1 MSGLYN
7 QISSPSTARA
17 NSPNINMRSNFEA
30 ESQYLT
36 ELLAEH
42 QKLGPF
48 MQVLPLCTRLLNQEI
63 LRVSG
68 KNGMMQNQGF
78 SDYDRV
84 QFGSPKPNL
93 MPSLDIQPNFTG
105 WNSLSHERLSP
116 ILHKGL
122 AGVQGLN
129 VDWQTSPGVPSSHIV
144 KRILRLDIAN
154 DSYPNVRRYV
164 EHFNAFCCSL
174 MQFNLVGRLLGPR
187 GNSLKRVEAT
197 TGCRVFIRGKGSI
210 KELDKEELLRGRPG
224 YEHLNEPLHVL
235 IEAEL
240 PVNVVDIR
248 LRQAQE
254 IIEELL
260 KPMDESQD
268 LYKRQQL
275 RELAMLNSNFREESP
290 QLSASPSTFN
300 SNEMKRA
307 KTDL

>member
-7 QISSPSTARA
+7 QISSPAIARA
-17 NSPNINMRSNFEA
+17 NSPNINMRSNFDVD
-30 ESQYLT
+30 SQYLT

-48 MQVLPLCTRLLNQEI
+48 MQVLPLCTKLLNQEI

-68 KNGMMQNQGF
+68 KNGLMQNQGF

-84 QFGSPKPNL
+84 QLGSPKPSFK
-93 MPSLDIQPNFTG
+93 PSLDITPNFTG
-105 WNSLSHERLSP
+105 WNSLPHERL
-116 ILHKGL
+116 G
-122 AGVQGLN
+122 GVQGLN
-129 VDWQTSPGVPSSHIV
+129 VDWQAAPGVPSSHIV
-144 KRILRLDIAN
+144 KRIMRLDIPY
-154 DSYPNVRRYV
+154 DSYPN
-164 EHFNAFCCSL
+164 FNF
-174 MQFNLVGRLLGPR
+174 VGRLLGPR

-197 TGCRVFIRGKGSI
+197 TGCRVYIRGKGSI
-210 KELDKEELLRGRPG
+210 RDLEKEELLRGRPG

-240 PVNVVDIR
+240 PVNVVDLR

-260 KPMDESQD
+260 KPVDESQD
-268 LYKRQQL
+268 MYKRQQL

-290 QLSASPSTFN
+290 QLSGSVSPFT
-300 SNEMKRA
+300 SNEIKRA
-307 KTDL
+307 KTDQ

>member
-7 QISSPSTARA
+7 QISSPGIARA
-17 NSPNINMRSNFEA
+17 NSPNINMRSNFDVD
-30 ESQYLT
+30 SPYLT

-68 KNGMMQNQGF
+68 KNGLMQNQGF
-78 SDYDRV
+78 SDFDRV
-84 QFGSPKPNL
+84 QFGSPKPSI
-93 MPSLDIQPNFTG
+93 MPSLDTTPNFTG
-105 WNSLSHERLSP
+105 WNNLSHE
-116 ILHKGL
+116 
-122 AGVQGLN
+122 
-129 VDWQTSPGVPSSHIV
+129 
-144 KRILRLDIAN
+144 
-154 DSYPNVRRYV
+154 
-164 EHFNAFCCSL
+164 FNF
-174 MQFNLVGRLLGPR
+174 VGRLLGPR

-197 TGCRVFIRGKGSI
+197 TGCRVYIRGTGSI
-210 KELDKEELLRGRPG
+210 KDPDKEELLRGRPG

-260 KPMDESQD
+260 KPVDESQD
-268 LYKRQQL
+268 FYKRQQL

-290 QLSASPSTFN
+290 QLSGSLSPFT
-300 SNEMKRA
+300 SNEIKRA
-307 KTDL
+307 KTDK